1 MGTSSSSSDSELE
14 VSMVLPTLLK
24 RVLLIF
30 GSRNGGGYR
39 LTSLSFER
47 AVCPVV
53 DECPCVDI
61 TGGGVAIEV
70 GIAGENTEATVCST

>member
-1 MGTSSSSSDSELE
+1 MRTSSSSSDYELE
-14 VSMVLPTLLK
+14 VSLVLPTLLK

-30 GSRNGGGYR
+30 GNRNGRGYR

-61 TGGGVAIEV
+61 TGGGGAIEL
-70 GIAGENTEATVCST
+70 GTAGKKH